1 MVDGLNTYAR
11 QTSTERSGM
20 SEHMVSTFCN
30 MVKVDSESG
39 EEARFIDYLKNLFA
53 KELEANCAIDSY
65 GNLIVRVSGKGTGK
79 SEPVLL
85 CSHGDTVIPGKGIEP
100 IIKEGVI
107 YSAGETILGA
117 DDKAGIAEI
126 LEAVRTAKRH
136 PPIEIVITRGEE
148 TGLLGAKNLDLSMIN
163 AKIGFIVDGL
173 ELDTV
178 VVGGP
183 SHITLD
189 IEIIGRTAHPAMEPG
204 KGISAI
210 RVAAK
215 AIATMPEGRIDEE
228 TTASVGTFHGGTVRN
243 AVSERVTIQ
252 AECRSLDHDKCV
264 QQAEVMRRAF
274 EKAAKEAE
282 IKAKIDVNLE
292 YHASQIPE
300 QAPAVQFATAA
311 IAAVGLK
318 PKTKVIMGGSDAFIL
333 SEKGIESVVV
343 GYGGK
348 DVHSSQERI
357 AVVDMERAVEILRHL
372 LHSLG

>member
-1 MVDGLNTYAR
+1 
-11 QTSTERSGM
+11 M

-53 KELEANCAIDSY
+53 EELRANCAIDSY
-65 GNLIVRVSGKGTGK
+65 GNLIVRVPGKGTGK
-79 SEPVLL
+79 SGPVLL
-85 CSHGDTVIPGKGIEP
+85 CAHGDTVKPGKGIEP
-100 IIKEGVI
+100 IIEEGVI
-107 YSAGETILGA
+107 HSAGKTILGA
-117 DDKAGIAEI
+117 DNKAGIAEI

-136 PPIEIVITRGEE
+136 PPVEIVITRGEE

-189 IEIIGRTAHPAMEPG
+189 IEIIGRTAHPAMEPE

-215 AIATMPEGRIDEE
+215 AIAVMPEGRIDDE
-228 TTASVGTFHGGTVRN
+228 TTASVGTVHGGTVRN
-243 AVSERVTIQ
+243 AVPERVAIQ
-252 AECRSLDHDKCV
+252 AECRSLDHNKCA
-264 QQAEVMRRAF
+264 QQAEVMRWAF
-274 EKAAKEAE
+274 EKAAEEVGA
-282 IKAKIDVNLE
+282 KARIDLNIE
-292 YHASQIPE
+292 YRALQIPE

-318 PKTKVIMGGSDAFIL
+318 PKVKVTMGGSDAIIL
-333 SEKGIESVVV
+333 SRQGIESVVV

-348 DVHSSQERI
+348 AVHSSQEHI
-357 AVVDMERAVEILRHL
+357 AVVDMERAVAILRHL
-372 LHSLG
+372 LHSLGEVIAG

>member
-1 MVDGLNTYAR
+1 V
-11 QTSTERSGM
+11 
-20 SEHMVSTFCN
+20 
-30 MVKVDSESG
+30 
-39 EEARFIDYLKNLFA
+39 
-53 KELEANCAIDSY
+53 
-65 GNLIVRVSGKGTGK
+65 
-79 SEPVLL
+79 
-85 CSHGDTVIPGKGIEP
+85 
-100 IIKEGVI
+100 
-107 YSAGETILGA
+107 
-117 DDKAGIAEI
+117 
-126 LEAVRTAKRH
+126 
-136 PPIEIVITRGEE
+136 
-148 TGLLGAKNLDLSMIN
+148 

-189 IEIIGRTAHPAMEPG
+189 IEIIGRTAHPAMEPE

-215 AIATMPEGRIDEE
+215 AIAAMPEGRIDDE
-228 TTASVGTFHGGTVRN
+228 TTASVGTVHGGTVRN
-243 AVSERVTIQ
+243 AVPERVAIQ

-264 QQAEVMRRAF
+264 QQAEVMQWAF
-274 EKAAKEAE
+274 EKAAEEVGA
-282 IKAKIDVNLE
+282 KAKIDLNIE

-318 PKTKVIMGGSDAFIL
+318 PKVKAIMGGSDAFIL
-333 SEKGIESVVV
+333 SRKGVESVVV

-348 DVHSSQERI
+348 SVHSSQEHI
-357 AVVDMERAVEILRHL
+357 AIVDMERAVAILRHL